1 MNLAS
6 RKHPDPLSTSALVV
20 ASLVLACGIAI
31 AWHRGPSA
39 DILWFLDVA
48 KRVADGQALYHDI
61 LEVNPP
67 LIVWMLLPFARL
79 THPLPAFLGI
89 VVLIMAA
96 SSVATTRAL
105 GGSWTLPALLTI
117 LLIVPIGWFGQREH
131 LAIALI
137 LPWLVSTLNA
147 EGARWPFG
155 IPAGLGFAL
164 KPHLLLAFLLIVL
177 LRRRVDPGTRAA
189 VVTLVIYVMAV
200 AVLAPGYA
208 SLARSLGGDYWAYQR
223 VGLPELLWKNPCA
236 WLAAVGPAA
245 WLLVRPGTT
254 DRTHGDGLTLATLGF
269 LAGAV
274 VQSKGWNY
282 HYAPAISTSLLLL
295 YLSAAQP
302 MKPVVLLMRFA
313 SAAIVFGFAQQAWR
327 GYHRRASEDPDA
339 VDGRT
344 YQRLVRELGDAG
356 HPKSMLALYRHSGQ
370 AFALTAFGG
379 VRFVSPFPMIWVLE
393 SPGWETKLPWWTDQ
407 IVRAATRDP
416 PDLILFSRDTMAG
429 APNCAEL
436 LPRVPAIAALLSG
449 YESRP
454 DAGGYRV
461 FVIRRVSNPAGDSGE
476 NRAPGAER

>member
-1 MNLAS
+1 MIQL
-6 RKHPDPLSTSALVV
+6 LESTLIRSPPARWSSP
-20 ASLVLACGIAI
+20 SLVLACGIAI

-48 KRVADGQALYHDI
+48 KRVATVRRLHDI

-105 GGSWTLPALLTI
+105 GGSWTLPALLTVG
-117 LLIVPIGWFGQREH
+117 LIVPIGWFGQREH

-137 LPWLVSTLNA
+137 LPWLVSTLNV
-147 EGARWPFG
+147 EGARWPLG
-155 IPAGLGFAL
+155 ILAGLGFAL

-177 LRRRVDPGTRAA
+177 FRRRVDPGTRAAA

-200 AVLAPGYA
+200 AVLAPGYGVGPVA
-208 SLARSLGGDYWAYQR
+208 GGDYWAYQR

-327 GYHRRASEDPDA
+327 DIIAGRVKIRMRSMAGPINDSSGSWVTPGTRSRCWRSTGTQVRPSRSRRLAESLRVSLPNDLGARVAGLGDQAAMVDRPDRPRCHSRPARPDPLLA
-339 VDGRT
+339 RYDGRGS
-344 YQRLVRELGDAG
+344 ELRG
-356 HPKSMLALYRHSGQ
+356 
-370 AFALTAFGG
+370 
-379 VRFVSPFPMIWVLE
+379 
-393 SPGWETKLPWWTDQ
+393 
-407 IVRAATRDP
+407 AA
-416 PDLILFSRDTMAG
+416 A
-429 APNCAEL
+429 
-436 LPRVPAIAALLSG
+436 
-449 YESRP
+449 
-454 DAGGYRV
+454 
-461 FVIRRVSNPAGDSGE
+461 
-476 NRAPGAER
+476 